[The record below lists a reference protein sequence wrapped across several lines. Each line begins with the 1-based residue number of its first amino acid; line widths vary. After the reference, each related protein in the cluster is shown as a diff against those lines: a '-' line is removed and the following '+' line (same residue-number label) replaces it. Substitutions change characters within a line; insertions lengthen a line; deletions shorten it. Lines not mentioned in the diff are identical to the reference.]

1 MIGCRTL
8 LIAFLGC
15 LVLPPLA
22 ALAQTAVFSAQTGA
36 STLFPCPSF
45 CGGPGSRFQ
54 NDSDGGIGMT
64 ASTSSLNNID
74 GLANALASLDGPT
87 ELPILRAEAFSQSNS
102 SAVAQAFGMQGFY
115 VDAPEYSLDLT
126 ISGIALN
133 DPAPGSNADGS
144 VVANVMIFRDN
155 DPSSDVFPTS
165 HYATMKFE
173 VIPLSGDLELLA
185 DAVEGPGLPTLTI
198 PADNVTH
205 SVSTTL
211 TVTDLNVNDLIYVW
225 ANVIASGTRSGFGDA
240 FDTLT
245 MEFQNPQGL
254 SHSPHPTIP
263 EPASAI
269 LTLLGTVGFV
279 AGHRLNEASR
289 HSLPS
294 RKCHR

>member
-1 MIGCRTL
+1 
-8 LIAFLGC
+8 
-15 LVLPPLA
+15 
-22 ALAQTAVFSAQTGA
+22 
-36 STLFPCPSF
+36 
-45 CGGPGSRFQ
+45 
-54 NDSDGGIGMT
+54 MT
-64 ASTSSLNNID
+64 SSTSSLNNID
-74 GLANALASLDGPT
+74 GLANAFSSLDGPT

-102 SAVAQAFGMQGFY
+102 SASAQAFGMQGFY
-115 VDAPEYSLDLT
+115 VDGSEYSLDLT
-126 ISGIALN
+126 LSGIAMDN
-133 DPAPGSNADGS
+133 PAPGSNADGS

-185 DAVEGPGLPTLTI
+185 DASEGGLAILTI
-198 PADNVTH
+198 PGDNLAH

-211 TVTDLNVNDLIYVW
+211 TVTDLQVNDLIYVW

-245 MEFQNPQGL
+245 MEFQSSQGL

-269 LTLLGTVGFV
+269 LMLFGTLGFV
-279 AGHRLNEASR
+279 AGYRRLFA
-289 HSLPS
+289 
-294 RKCHR
+294 CFCV